1 MTVKRVI
8 LIRSG
13 ETDWNR
19 DDRWQGWVAIP
30 LNEHGRKQAR
40 ALANFIR
47 NIGIS
52 ALYSSDLRRAAETA
66 TLLAGQLGYDPIYDG
81 RLRERNIGQW
91 QGMSIDEIR
100 AWYPE
105 DYERLRA
112 DVRGFKVPGGESRK
126 ELQQRVVAAFN
137 DILQQDKGETIAIVT
152 HTTATR
158 VLLDEIIPNHDIAAN
173 ILGNTAVTTIVRESE
188 AGDWQLVAPND
199 TLHLEGL
206 ESKNFPDLEERS

>member
-13 ETDWNR
+13 ETDWNHHE
-19 DDRWQGWVAIP
+19 RWQGWVAIP

-47 NIGIS
+47 NIGVS
-52 ALYSSDLRRAAETA
+52 ALYSSDLRRAADTA
-66 TLLAGQLGYDPIYDG
+66 NLLAGQLGYEPIFDE
-81 RLRERNIGQW
+81 RLRERNIGLW
-91 QGMSIDEIR
+91 QGMTIDEVR

-112 DVRGFKVPGGESRK
+112 DVQEFKVPGGESRS
-126 ELQQRVVAAFN
+126 ELQQRILDAFQ
-137 DILQQDKGETIAIVT
+137 DILAEDKGETIAIVT

-158 VLLDEIIPNHDIAAN
+158 VLLDKIIPDHDLVAN
-173 ILGNTAVTTIVRESE
+173 ILGNTSVTTIVREAENS
-188 AGDWQLVAPND
+188 DWQLVAPND
-199 TLHLEGL
+199 TSHLEGL
-206 ESKNFPDLEERS
+206 ESKHFPDLEEHP

>member
-47 NIGIS
+47 NIGVS
-52 ALYSSDLRRAAETA
+52 ALYSSDLRRAADTA
-66 TLLAGQLGYDPIYDG
+66 HILAGQLGYEPIFDE

-91 QGMSIDEIR
+91 QGMNIGEIR
-100 AWYPE
+100 DWYPE
-105 DYERLRA
+105 VYEQLRA
-112 DVRGFKVPGGESRK
+112 DVKGFIVPGGESRD
-126 ELQQRVVAAFN
+126 ELQQRVAAAFN
-137 DILQQDKGETIAIVT
+137 DILAQDKGETIAVVT

-158 VLLDEIIPNHDIAAN
+158 VLLDKIIPSHNLPAN
-173 ILGNTAVTTIVRESE
+173 VLGNTAVTTIVREA
-188 AGDWQLVAPND
+188 AGSDWQLVAPND
-199 TLHLEGL
+199 VSHLEGL
-206 ESKNFPDLEERS
+206 ESKHFPDLEERP